1 MRQSSGKLMFV
12 NRDRVF
18 YFGLLGARMKP
29 RKPGGITLYFA
40 AEGEIRLRMQA
51 GPWQSLSCC
60 VLPAYCAH
68 QVEID
73 CDEVFSLLFEPER
86 LTAADQR
93 QLLDFCS
100 CPVTLA
106 DAMAR
111 IRAAAAGPLSDL
123 CAQGGLDTA
132 AFDRLLLGRVLETRQ
147 IDPRIE
153 RALALF
159 ETDLGEAEL
168 SAEACALQAG
178 LSTSRFLHLFKEETG
193 ASFRNMRM
201 WKRARRFL
209 EHAVEDSTLTE
220 VALDLGYPDS
230 SHFSHSIRRTYGL
243 KPRSIREG
251 SRELQVIGAV
261 LRRAS

>member
-29 RKPGGITLYFA
+29 RRPGGITLYFA
-40 AEGEIRLRMQA
+40 AEGDIRLRLA
-51 GPWQSLSCC
+51 GGAWQSLPCC
-60 VLPAYCAH
+60 ILPAYCAH

-86 LTAADQR
+86 LTMAEQAW
-93 QLLDFCS
+93 LLEFCAS
-100 CPVTLA
+100 PSAMRT
-106 DAMAR
+106 AMAR
-111 IRAAAAGPLSDL
+111 IRAAASGPLSQ
-123 CAQGGLDTA
+123 AWARGGLDTA
-132 AFDRLLLGRVLETRQ
+132 AFDQLLLGRVLETRR

-168 SAEACALQAG
+168 AADACALQAG

-209 EHAVEDSTLTE
+209 QHAVEDSTLTE

-251 SRELQVIGAV
+251 SRELQVIGAG